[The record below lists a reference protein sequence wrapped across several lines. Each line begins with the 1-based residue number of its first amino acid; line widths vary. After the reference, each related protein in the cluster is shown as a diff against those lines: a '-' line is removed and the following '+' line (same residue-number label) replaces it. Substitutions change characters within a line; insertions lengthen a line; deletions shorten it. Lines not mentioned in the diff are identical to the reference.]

1 MKEKKNVIKLYNAL
15 FPFWLFM
22 LIPEMWFIALPGNF
36 IIDSI
41 VLIISMFAL
50 KMTEKKRFY
59 KRHIFQIWGFGMLSD
74 IVGAAY
80 MFFLM
85 WAFEVGSMGDEL
97 YLTIPTL
104 IISAVL
110 IFVLNYFVT
119 FRKSDKVLRLKLALT
134 FAIVTAPYTFLIPS
148 SWLY

>member
-1 MKEKKNVIKLYNAL
+1 MKNNDIKLYNVL
-15 FPFWLFM
+15 FPFWMLLLF
-22 LIPEMWFIALPGNF
+22 PQMWAIVLPGNF

-59 KRHIFQIWGFGMLSD
+59 TRHIFQIWGFGMLSD

-80 MFFLM
+80 MFLLM

-97 YLTIPTL
+97 YLTIPAL

-134 FAIVTAPYTFLIPS
+134 FTIVTAPYTFLIPS